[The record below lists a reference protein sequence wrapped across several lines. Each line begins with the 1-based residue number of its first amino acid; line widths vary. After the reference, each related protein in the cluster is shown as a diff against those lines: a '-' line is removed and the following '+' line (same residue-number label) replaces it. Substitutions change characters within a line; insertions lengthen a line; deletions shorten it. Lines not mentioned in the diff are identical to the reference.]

1 MLHPLS
7 SAFVFRGLQRN
18 EVLEAVLCTL
28 LASSRRLAAMDA
40 EANLTDRLML
50 ASAVVG
56 MKVEEY

>member
-1 MLHPLS
+1 M
-7 SAFVFRGLQRN
+7 
-18 EVLEAVLCTL
+18 LEAVLCTL